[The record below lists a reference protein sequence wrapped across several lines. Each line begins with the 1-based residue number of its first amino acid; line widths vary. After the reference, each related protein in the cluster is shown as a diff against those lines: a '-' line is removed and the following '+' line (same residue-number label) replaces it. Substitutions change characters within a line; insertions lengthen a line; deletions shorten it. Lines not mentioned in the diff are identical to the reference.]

1 MTAAALRDGAISN
14 LGIIDI
20 IGDSSISNDALS
32 NTQLTVDATKT
43 LTLISTIVTGGTLT
57 SFPTRRSSDLSAIN
71 TAAVNGGQVTVDA
84 TKTLTLDNTT
94 VTGTTI
100 ADNGTVKVDATKT
113 LNLSGVALSGG
124 AIRSEG
130 HTSELQAH
138 SDIVGGLRNDKKTVD
153 ASKTR

>member
-1 MTAAALRDGAISN
+1 MPLSFRSISN

-43 LTLISTIVTGGTLT
+43 LTLNGTRSEERRVGNDGSIHVTG
-57 SFPTRRSSDLSAIN
+57 DSAIN
-71 TAAVNGGQVTVDA
+71 TAAVNGGQGTVDA

-100 ADNGTVKVDATKT
+100 VDNVKLKADATMT
-113 LNLSGVALSGG
+113 
-124 AIRSEG
+124 
-130 HTSELQAH
+130 
-138 SDIVGGLRNDKKTVD
+138 
-153 ASKTR
+153 

>member
-1 MTAAALRDGAISN
+1 MPLSFRSISN

-43 LTLISTIVTGGTLT
+43 LTLNGTIVTGGTVT
-57 SFPTRRSSDLSAIN
+57 DNGEIGRASCRESK
-71 TAAVNGGQVTVDA
+71 TAAVNGGQVTEEA
-84 TKTLTLDNTT
+84 TKTLTLDDTT

-113 LNLSGVALSGG
+113 LILSGVEQSGG
-124 AIRSEG
+124 AIS
-130 HTSELQAH
+130 
-138 SDIVGGLRNDKKTVD
+138 
-153 ASKTR
+153 